1 MIQLLAMIL
10 RGLAYWPVQWLRHL
24 IARLRPSWW
33 ARVDV
38 NQKCPACGHR
48 QGKIVCREAELQA
61 GRTALIEHQ
70 CQVCGALAYEPTI
83 VKPEQWLAGQRP
95 RTPPQSQP
103 PGSGK

>member
-38 NQKCPACGHR
+38 NHKCPACGHR
-48 QGKIVCREAELQA
+48 RGKIVCRPTQLTE
-61 GRTALIEHQ
+61 GPTALIEHQ
-70 CQVCGALAYEPTI
+70 CQVCGALYYEPTI
-83 VKPEQWLAGQRP
+83 VKPDLWLAKPQAAQ
-95 RTPPQSQP
+95 PPQSQP
-103 PGSGK
+103 PGSGR